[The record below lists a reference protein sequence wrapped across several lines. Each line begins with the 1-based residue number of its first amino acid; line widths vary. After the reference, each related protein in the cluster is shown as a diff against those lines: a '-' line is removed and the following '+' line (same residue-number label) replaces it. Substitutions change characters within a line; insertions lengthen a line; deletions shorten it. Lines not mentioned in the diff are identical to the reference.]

1 MVREKHRWVII
12 EVIGDELSKEELI
25 KAINQKIYELFG
37 TIYGSKITYRLIE
50 FDKSKGIGLIR
61 VNLSALDM
69 LRTVLLFIK
78 EINGK
83 KVLINDL
90 LVSGTLKALQTK
102 LKKKKTWSEIINRVH
117 EQF

>member
-1 MVREKHRWVII
+1 MVKEKHRWVII

-37 TIYGSKITYRLIE
+37 TIYGSRVIYKLIE
-50 FDKSKGIGLIR
+50 FDKSRGIGIIR

-69 LRTVLLFIK
+69 LRTVFLFLK

-83 KVLINDL
+83 KMLINDL

-102 LKKKKTWSEIINRVH
+102 LKKKETWDKVINR
-117 EQF
+117 EKL